1 MCISSLTA
9 PNMMTT
15 QKLYFLRGKVV
26 REWNWANL
34 EFNELLT
41 LIVGIKIVKN
51 VTQYWKDNVLYF
63 FLAAAC

>member
-9 PNMMTT
+9 PNMMAT